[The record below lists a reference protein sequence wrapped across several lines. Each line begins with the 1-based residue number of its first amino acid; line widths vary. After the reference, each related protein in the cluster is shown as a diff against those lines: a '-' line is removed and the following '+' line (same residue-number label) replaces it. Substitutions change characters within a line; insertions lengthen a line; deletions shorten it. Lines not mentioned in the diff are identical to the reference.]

1 MRKYESLYIIHPD
14 VVGDELTAMVERFQ
28 TILTDQK
35 AEILKLDN
43 WGTRKLAYPIQKQI
57 KGCYVQTIFEAAA
70 DVIAEYERRLRL
82 DEKILRF
89 MTLRFDGEL
98 IEAPAEEAP
107 VVVAEEAPTATEEA
121 PAVAEDAPV
130 AAEIES
136 EKTET
141 AE

>member
-28 TILTDQK
+28 TVLTDQK
-35 AEILKLDN
+35 SDILKLDN
-43 WGTRKLAYPIQKQI
+43 WGTRKLAYPIKKQV
-57 KGCYVQTIFEAAA
+57 KGCYVQTIFEADA

-89 MTLRFDGEL
+89 MTLRFEGEL
-98 IEAPAEEAP
+98 VEAPVEEAAPAAAEEA
-107 VVVAEEAPTATEEA
+107 A
-121 PAVAEDAPV
+121 PAVAEVEAPA
-130 AAEIES
+130 AAEVES
-136 EKTET
+136 EKTEP